1 MAREYFETQKER
13 QMKLKKINAVLGLLI
28 VLSLCGHAGTMGY
41 SRRNYVRHCQC
52 SLGGSV

>member
-28 VLSLCGHAGTMGY
+28 VLSLCGHAGTMGF
-41 SRRNYVRHCQC
+41 
-52 SLGGSV
+52 SLWNLCV